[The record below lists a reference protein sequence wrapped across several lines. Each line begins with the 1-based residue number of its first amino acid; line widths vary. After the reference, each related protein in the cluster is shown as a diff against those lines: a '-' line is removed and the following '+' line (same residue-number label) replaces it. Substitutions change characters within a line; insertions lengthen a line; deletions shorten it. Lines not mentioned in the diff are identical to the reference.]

1 MVSRRLLLLAVVAVL
16 GSAATACGAASGEQ
30 GLPAPTYEY
39 VIPEGSGDLIAR
51 GEPLDILPQQL
62 DAVLG
67 ETIQI
72 VNDDTIGH
80 VLGPWF
86 VGAGETI
93 RQRFANTGTVEGYC
107 SVHPDESFTITVTST

>member
-1 MVSRRLLLLAVVAVL
+1 MPSGRRLLVVVAVVL
-16 GSAATACGAASGEQ
+16 GTAVTACGTGSAEH

-39 VIPEGSGDLIAR
+39 VIPDGSGDQIAR
-51 GEPLDILPQQL
+51 GESLDILPRQL
-62 DAVLG
+62 DATLG

-72 VNDDTIGH
+72 VNDDAIGH

-93 RQRFANTGTVEGYC
+93 RQRFAATGTVEGYC
-107 SVHPDESFTITVTST
+107 SVHPDDGFTITVTDA